1 MLMQFFLAI
10 FEADG
15 HISGPFGAPKEVEVI
30 AETLALIESRHG
42 AKEPVLPF
50 KRDWGVLER
59 RRFLAR
65 RSRLPAK
72 CARRL
77 SLALALCRRSL
88 AQKKQLRF
96 SKLEIFAQRDRERC
110 YFFQHL
116 RFFDGPGQPA
126 RDNDQHDRCGDKSH
140 AFNET
145 GSHAACQYASYETHV
160 SDSFACSPSR
170 LDFRRDRCS
179 L

>member
-77 SLALALCRRSL
+77 SGGGLCRRSL

-96 SKLEIFAQRDRERC
+96 SKLEIFAQRDWKRR
-110 YFFQHL
+110 YFFQKL
-116 RFFDGPGQPA
+116 RFFNGPGQPA
-126 RDNDQHDRCGDKSH
+126 RDNNQHDHCGDRSH
-140 AFNET
+140 ALMKRA
-145 GSHAACQYASYETHV
+145 HMLHV
-160 SDSFACSPSR
+160 NM
-170 LDFRRDRCS
+170 RRMRRMRPIVS
-179 L
+179 LALLRA